1 MTIMRFLFLKVVMN
15 WIQTII
21 SKNHPLKKW
30 ILLSMVTYY
39 GFIFGLA
46 RSTLHPTPLI
56 PTAPTIANAAIPN
69 PI

>member
-1 MTIMRFLFLKVVMN
+1 MTIMRFLFLKVVMY
-15 WIQTII
+15 WIQTTI

-56 PTAPTIANAAIPN
+56 PTAVTIAKAAIPN
-69 PI
+69 AI